1 MKMSARSATRNGRSG
16 VKGSSANFEKFAP
29 LTAQACN
36 SRAPGPRIGIV
47 QSFRLGDYESVEE
60 MLANVAAL
68 GITDLRTPIS
78 WAELQTMEGEQWYKW
93 LIPRLANQFNVVPCV
108 LYTPPAE
115 AVLPRTSAPPR
126 DPKAYA
132 DFLDVLITRF
142 GKYFEWIQLW
152 DQPNKVSEWDR
163 TLDPDWNVF
172 CHMIG
177 GAAYWMQQRGKRTLL
192 AGMSPFD
199 PNWLKLMFD
208 RGVMQYIDAVGIHG
222 YPGACEAAWEGWPTI
237 VRCVQQILD
246 ERNSKSQIW
255 ISETGYSTWRH
266 DEYMQIQ
273 ALASSLE
280 APVERVY
287 WFAARDLDPEVP
299 SIDGF
304 HSDDRDY
311 HFGLRRSDGSP
322 KLLARLWETGGLD
335 SVWEAIMPRK
345 DRRRRKSKRARP
357 VVITGGAGFIGTNLA
372 ARLMSQGQ
380 EVLLYDN
387 LSRPG
392 VERNLRWLQQTY
404 GNLVDVE
411 VADVRNAYT
420 LRRALRNAS
429 GVFHFA
435 AQVAVTT
442 SLSNPAHDFEVNALG
457 TLNLLEALRNLDH
470 RVPVVFTST
479 NKVYGGL
486 DDIALECI
494 DSAYQPVDAHL
505 QTTGIG
511 ESRPLDL
518 HSPYGCSKGSA
529 DQYLIDYART
539 FGVPAV
545 VFRMSCIYGP
555 HQMGTED
562 QGWVA
567 HFLIRALENQPI
579 TLYGDGM
586 QVRDVLYVDDLV
598 DAFEL
603 ARANVD
609 ALSGQAFN
617 IGGGPQNT
625 LSLLRLLQIIEEIHG
640 HQPSHTFEAWRPG
653 DQRYYVSD
661 TSKFQAAT
669 GWKPKVKPL
678 AGVQQLYNWLKT
690 AQEQGSLTAASPIS
704 TRQPRKR
711 VAYKDRLDR
720 TALIAEVL
728 R

>member
-1 MKMSARSATRNGRSG
+1 MKMSAHNLNSDGKPTRTAGCTNDGEFEPLRTQVGQGRG
-16 VKGSSANFEKFAP
+16 AA
-29 LTAQACN
+29 
-36 SRAPGPRIGIV
+36 PRIGAV
-47 QSFRLGDYESVEE
+47 QSFRIGEHELVEE
-60 MLANVAAL
+60 VLTNLAAL
-68 GITDLRTPIS
+68 GITDLRTSVS
-78 WAELQTMEGEQWYKW
+78 WAELQTMEGEHWYKW
-93 LIPRLANQFNVVPCV
+93 LIPRLAQQFNVVPCV
-108 LYTPPAE
+108 LATPPAQ
-115 AVLPRTSAPPR
+115 AILPRTSAPPR
-126 DPKAYA
+126 NPKDYA

-142 GKYFEWIQLW
+142 GRYFEWIQLW
-152 DQPNKVSEWDR
+152 DQPNKISEWDR

-177 GAAYWMQQRGKRTLL
+177 GAAYWMQQRGKKTLL

-199 PNWLKLMFD
+199 PNWLRLMFD

-222 YPGACEAAWEGWPTI
+222 YPGTCEAAWEGWPKI
-237 VRCVQQILD
+237 VRCVQQILE
-246 ERNSKSQIW
+246 ERNSKSEIW

-266 DEYMQIQ
+266 DEYTQIQ
-273 ALASSLE
+273 ALASALE

-287 WFAARDLDPEVP
+287 WFSARDLDPEFP

-345 DRRRRKSKRARP
+345 GRRRGSSKRERP

-372 ARLMSQGQ
+372 SRLLSQGQ
-380 EVLLYDN
+380 NVLLYDN

-404 GNLVDVE
+404 GNRVEVE

-442 SLSNPAHDFEVNALG
+442 SLSNPGHDFEVNALG
-457 TLNLLEALRNLDH
+457 TLNVLEALRNLDH
-470 RVPVVFTST
+470 PVPIVFTST

-486 DDIALECI
+486 EDIELSCP
-494 DSAYQPVDAHL
+494 DGAYRPVDAQL
-505 QTTGIG
+505 Q
-511 ESRPLDL
+511 ESGVSEARPLDL

-529 DQYLIDYART
+529 DQYVIDYART
-539 FGVPAV
+539 FGIPAV

-567 HFLIRALENQPI
+567 HFLIRALDNQPI
-579 TLYGDGM
+579 TLYGDGL
-586 QVRDVLYVDDLV
+586 QVRDVLFVEDLI

-603 ARANVD
+603 ARANIA

-617 IGGGPQNT
+617 MGGGPRNT
-625 LSLLRLLQIIEEIHG
+625 LSLLKLLDFIEQIHG
-640 HQPSHTFEAWRPG
+640 NRPKHTFEAWRPG
-653 DQRYYVSD
+653 DQRYYVSN
-661 TSKFQAAT
+661 TGKFREAT
-669 GWKPKVKPL
+669 GWAPKVDPRS
-678 AGVQQLYNWLKT
+678 GVERLYEWLKS
-690 AQEQGSLTAASPIS
+690 AQAEGTLTFAAPIA
-704 TRQPRKR
+704 RR
-711 VAYKDRLDR
+711 VARRRVKPTNRIGKL
-720 TALIAEVL
+720 AHLAKVAK
-728 R
+728 

>member
-1 MKMSARSATRNGRSG
+1 MKMSAHTLSRNGRTTTTRTD
-16 VKGSSANFEKFAP
+16 ANAGEFEP
-29 LTAQACN
+29 LRAQVGQA
-36 SRAPGPRIGIV
+36 RGLAPRIGVV
-47 QSFRLGDYESVEE
+47 QSFRIGEHELVEE
-60 MLANVAAL
+60 VLTNVAAL
-68 GITDLRTPIS
+68 GITDLRTSIS
-78 WAELQTMEGEQWYKW
+78 WAELQTMEGEHWYKW
-93 LIPRLANQFNVVPCV
+93 LIPRLAEQFNVVPCV
-108 LYTPPAE
+108 LHTPPAQ
-115 AVLPRTSAPPR
+115 AILPRASAPPR
-126 DPKAYA
+126 NPKDYA

-142 GKYFEWIQLW
+142 GRYFEWIQLW
-152 DQPNKVSEWDR
+152 DQPNKISEWDR

-199 PNWLKLMFD
+199 PNWLRLMFD

-222 YPGACEAAWEGWPTI
+222 YPGACEAAWEGWPKI
-237 VRCVQQILD
+237 VRCVQQILE
-246 ERNSKSQIW
+246 ERNSKSEIW

-266 DEYMQIQ
+266 DEYTQIQ
-273 ALASSLE
+273 ALASARE

-287 WFAARDLDPEVP
+287 WFSARDLDPEFP

-345 DRRRRKSKRARP
+345 GRRRGTSKRP

-372 ARLMSQGQ
+372 SRLLSQGQ
-380 EVLLYDN
+380 NVLLYDN

-404 GNLVDVE
+404 GNRVEVE

-470 RVPVVFTST
+470 PVPVVFTST

-486 DDIALECI
+486 DDIELTCT
-494 DSAYQPVDAHL
+494 DGAYRPVDL
-505 QTTGIG
+505 QLQEAGVS
-511 ESRPLDL
+511 EARPLDL

-529 DQYLIDYART
+529 DQYVIDYART
-539 FGVPAV
+539 FGIPAV

-567 HFLIRALENQPI
+567 HFLIRALDNQPI
-579 TLYGDGM
+579 TIYGDGL
-586 QVRDVLYVDDLV
+586 QVRDVLFVEDLI

-603 ARANVD
+603 ARSNIET
-609 ALSGQAFN
+609 LSGQAFN
-617 IGGGPQNT
+617 MGGGPQNT
-625 LSLLRLLQIIEEIHG
+625 LSLLKLLDFIEQLHG
-640 HQPSHTFEAWRPG
+640 SRPKHSFEVWRPG
-653 DQRYYVSD
+653 DQRYYVSN
-661 TSKFQAAT
+661 TEKFHQAT
-669 GWKPKVKPL
+669 GWAPKVDPR
-678 AGVQQLYNWLKT
+678 AGVERLYKWLKA
-690 AQEQGSLTAASPIS
+690 AQAEGALTFATPVA
-704 TRQPRKR
+704 RRARRKR
-711 VAYKDRLDR
+711 VKPTNRIAKLARL
-720 TALIAEVL
+720 AKVAK
-728 R
+728 

>member
-1 MKMSARSATRNGRSG
+1 MKMSARGMSTIGRTTG
-16 VKGSSANFEKFAP
+16 LGEFQP
-29 LTAQACN
+29 LQAHVGH
-36 SRAPGPRIGIV
+36 SRGPAPRIGVV
-47 QSFRLGDYESVEE
+47 QSFRIGEHELVEGV
-60 MLANVAAL
+60 LTNLAAL
-68 GITDLRTPIS
+68 GITDLRTSIS
-78 WAELQTMEGEQWYKW
+78 LAELQTMEGEHWYKW
-93 LIPRLANQFNVVPCV
+93 LIPHLAEQFNVVPCV
-108 LYTPPAE
+108 LATPPAQ
-115 AVLPRTSAPPR
+115 AILPRTSAPPR
-126 DPKAYA
+126 NPKDYA

-142 GKYFEWIQLW
+142 GRYFEWIQLW
-152 DQPNKVSEWDR
+152 DQPNKISEWDR

-177 GAAYWMQQRGKRTLL
+177 GAAYWMQQRGKKTLL

-199 PNWLKLMFD
+199 PNWLRLMFD

-222 YPGACEAAWEGWPTI
+222 FPGACEAAWEGWPKI
-237 VRCVQQILD
+237 VRCVQQILE
-246 ERNSKSQIW
+246 ERNSRAQIW

-266 DEYMQIQ
+266 DEYTQIQ
-273 ALASSLE
+273 ALASALE
-280 APVERVY
+280 APVERRY
-287 WFAARDLDPEVP
+287 WFSARDLDPEVP
-299 SIDGF
+299 SVDGF

-322 KLLARLWETGGLD
+322 KLLARWWETGGLD

-345 DRRRRKSKRARP
+345 DRRRRAKRVRP

-372 ARLMSQGQ
+372 SRLLSQG
-380 EVLLYDN
+380 EDVLLYDN

-404 GNLVDVE
+404 GPRVDIE

-420 LRRALRNAS
+420 LRRAVRNAS
-429 GVFHFA
+429 AVFHFA

-470 RVPVVFTST
+470 PVPIVFTST

-486 DDIALECI
+486 EDVELDCV
-494 DSAYQPVDAHL
+494 DGAYQPVDAAIQL
-505 QTTGIG
+505 SGIS
-511 ESRPLDL
+511 ELRPLAL

-567 HFLIRALENQPI
+567 HFLIRAIENQRI

-586 QVRDVLYVDDLV
+586 QVRDVLFVEDLV

-609 ALSGQAFN
+609 RLAGHAFN
-617 IGGGPQNT
+617 MGGGAQNT
-625 LSLLRLLQIIEEIHG
+625 LSLLQLLGMIEQLHG
-640 HQPSHTFEAWRPG
+640 TRPNYAFEAWRPG
-653 DQRYYVSD
+653 DQRYYVSN
-661 TSKFQAAT
+661 TTKFRDAT
-669 GWKPKVKPL
+669 GWSPKVEPL
-678 AGVQQLYNWLKT
+678 AGVERLYAWLIAAKAEGT
-690 AQEQGSLTAASPIS
+690 LTFASPIP
-704 TRQPRKR
+704 RPPLRRRLKHRKR
-711 VAYKDRLDR
+711 VGHSAQLAK
-720 TALIAEVL
+720 VL
-728 R
+728 